1 MKKLIQIIAVIAIAS
16 SLSMAGDAEDVKQR
30 IIDSFK
36 HLNKMKKSLN
46 DYSKNGALEFWSSG
60 GLLNT
65 IDPSGRPETYDAV
78 NITPKHIEVVV
89 LAPGKAAVAMYY
101 SEGYLKPKGAE
112 AVGHYLTR
120 VSQSFVKEGKE
131 WKTRTSHWSPVMGG
145 SGTSQTGK
153 E

>member
-1 MKKLIQIIAVIAIAS
+1 MKKLIKIIAVIAIAS

-36 HLNKMKKSLN
+36 HLNKMKKTLN

-78 NITPKHIEVVV
+78 NITPKHNFH
-89 LAPGKAAVAMYY
+89 L
-101 SEGYLKPKGAE
+101 
-112 AVGHYLTR
+112 
-120 VSQSFVKEGKE
+120 
-131 WKTRTSHWSPVMGG
+131 
-145 SGTSQTGK
+145 
-153 E
+153 